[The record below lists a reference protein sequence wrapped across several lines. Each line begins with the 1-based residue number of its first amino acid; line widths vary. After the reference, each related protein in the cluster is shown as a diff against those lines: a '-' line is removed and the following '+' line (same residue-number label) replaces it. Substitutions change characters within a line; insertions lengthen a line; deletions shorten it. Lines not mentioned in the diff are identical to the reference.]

1 MSESTQRWISY
12 NALTELAATDAL
24 ERDQD
29 GAFPERAFGG
39 LHRLGLTGKPPL
51 QTDEIVAFYA
61 CWRRS
66 GAAILASVGSTKATS
81 TRSC

>member
-51 QTDEIVAFYA
+51 QTDEIGCLLRVL
-61 CWRRS
+61 
-66 GAAILASVGSTKATS
+66 AAIGPERSRPTRKVSPSAAS
-81 TRSC
+81 